1 MILIADSGSTKT
13 DWCGIN
19 EGSIFCVQTQG
30 INPFHQSQETILAI
44 LYRELLP
51 QLPVEPIEYIYF
63 YGSGCTPQKGKLLNS
78 CLKKVFGEQTHT
90 EVYND
95 LLGAA
100 RALCGHDSG
109 IACILGTGSNSCY
122 YDGEKIVDNVPPL
135 GYIIGDE
142 GSGAYMGKR
151 LIADCLKKQLPENIR
166 IAFNNEYQFTQE
178 EIIQRIY
185 REPMPNRFLA
195 GMVPFIVK
203 FRQEP
208 AIHKLIMDSFES
220 FIIRNLSQYP
230 SHVPVYATGSVA
242 YYLQEELREAMNLY
256 GFTLKHIEKAPLKGL
271 VNFHK
276 NTF

>member
-19 EGSIFCVQTQG
+19 KGSIFCIQTQG

-44 LYRELLP
+44 LYKELLP
-51 QLPVEPIEYIYF
+51 QLPVEPIECIYF
-63 YGSGCTPQKGKLLNS
+63 YGAGCTPQKGILLNT

-100 RALCGHDSG
+100 RALCGHKHG

-135 GYIIGDE
+135 GYILGDE

-151 LIADCLKKQLPENIR
+151 LIADCVKKQLPENIR

-195 GMVPFIVK
+195 EMMPFIVK
-203 FRQEP
+203 FRHEP
-208 AIHKLIMDSFES
+208 AIHQLITDSFES
-220 FIIRNLSQYP
+220 FIIRNLKQYP
-230 SHVPVYATGSVA
+230 AHVPVYATGSVA
-242 YYLQEELREAMNLY
+242 FYLKDELEEALKQQ
-256 GFTLKHIEKAPLKGL
+256 GFILESVEKAPLKGL
-271 VNFHK
+271 VSFHK
-276 NTF
+276 HTF

>member
-19 EGSIFCVQTQG
+19 KGDIFCIQTQG

-44 LYRELLP
+44 LYKELFP
-51 QLPVEPIEYIYF
+51 QLPVEPIESIYF
-63 YGSGCTPQKGKLLNS
+63 YGAGCTPQKGILLNT

-100 RALCGHDSG
+100 RALCGHKHG

-135 GYIIGDE
+135 GYILGDE

-151 LIADCLKKQLPENIR
+151 LIADCLKKQLPESIR

-195 GMVPFIVK
+195 GMMPFIVK
-203 FRQEP
+203 FRHEP
-208 AIHKLIMDSFES
+208 AIHQLITDSFES
-220 FIIRNLSQYP
+220 FITRNLKQYP
-230 SHVPVYATGSVA
+230 AHVPVYATGSVA
-242 YYLQEELREAMNLY
+242 FYLMDELEEALTQQ
-256 GFTLKHIEKAPLKGL
+256 GFILESVEKAPLKGL
-271 VNFHK
+271 MNFHK
-276 NTF
+276 HTF

>member
-1 MILIADSGSTKT
+1 MILIADSGLTKT

-19 EGSIFCVQTQG
+19 KGSIFCIQTQG
-30 INPFHQSQETILAI
+30 INPFHQPQETILAI
-44 LYRELLP
+44 LYKELLP

-63 YGSGCTPQKGKLLNS
+63 YGSGCTLQKGKQLNS
-78 CLKKVFGEQTHT
+78 CLKKVFGEQTRT
-90 EVYND
+90 EVYSD

-100 RALCGHDSG
+100 RALCGHSSG

-151 LIADCLKKQLPENIR
+151 LIADCMRKQLPENIR
-166 IAFNNEYQFTQE
+166 LAFNNEYQFTQE

-185 REPMPNRFLA
+185 RDPLPNRFLA
-195 GMVPFIVK
+195 GMMPFIVK
-203 FRQEP
+203 FRHEP
-208 AIHKLIMDSFES
+208 AMHKLIMESFGS

-230 SHVPVYATGSVA
+230 ARVPVYATGSVA
-242 YYLQEELREAMNLY
+242 HYLQEEISEAMKLH
-256 GFTLKHIEKAPLKGL
+256 GFTLMHIEKTPLNGL
-271 VNFHK
+271 ANFHSH
-276 NTF
+276 TF